1 MAVAFHYSKS
11 ASFDAP
17 EAACRK
23 ADPDLFFPDEGDNVA
38 QIAEAKA
45 VCDGCAVKDGCLA
58 FALEFPQYGIW
69 GGLTDKER
77 RRLRRVARRGTVEV

>member
-1 MAVAFHYSKS
+1 MTVAFHYPKS

-23 ADPDLFFPDEGDNVA
+23 ADPDLFFPNDGDNVA

-45 VCDGCAVKDGCLA
+45 VCAGCSVRDDCLA
-58 FALEFPQYGIW
+58 FALKYPQYGIW
-69 GGLTDKER
+69 GGLTDEER
-77 RRLRRVARRGTVEV
+77 RKLRRVTRRGTV

>member
-1 MAVAFHYSKS
+1 VAVAFHYPKS

-17 EAACRK
+17 EAACRE

-45 VCDGCAVKDGCLA
+45 VCAGCAVKDGCLA

-69 GGLTDKER
+69 GGLTDEER
-77 RRLRRVARRGTVEV
+77 RRLRRSTRRGTV